1 MTRHMRSSSVPDV
14 PEQDW
19 VADMR
24 EHFVRHGTYRQSDLE
39 RVLGKPWDTVK
50 VDASGH
56 LQLACGVLQSAKK
69 PKAK

>member
-1 MTRHMRSSSVPDV
+1 MTRHMRSSPVPDV

-24 EHFVRHGTYRQSDLE
+24 EHFVKTGTYRQSDLE

-56 LQLACGVLQSAKK
+56 LQLACGVFKGDKNQTGK
-69 PKAK
+69 